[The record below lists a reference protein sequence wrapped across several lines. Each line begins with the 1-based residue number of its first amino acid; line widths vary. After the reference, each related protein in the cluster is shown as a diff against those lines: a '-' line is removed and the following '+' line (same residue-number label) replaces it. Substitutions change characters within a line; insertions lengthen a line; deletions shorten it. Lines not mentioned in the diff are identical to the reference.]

1 MDVNYVI
8 VTLPLI
14 LYSDYVFD
22 VCVMGEVLL
31 GDLMMMIQMIKLVE
45 WLCASTGLS
54 EVLRTRTSVGGPN
67 TLGGSMTMSSLIKK
81 VKCQTLE
88 FPSLEH

>member
-45 WLCASTGLS
+45 
-54 EVLRTRTSVGGPN
+54 
-67 TLGGSMTMSSLIKK
+67 
-81 VKCQTLE
+81 
-88 FPSLEH
+88 